1 MIDLRSDTV
10 TKPCAQMRQAMY
22 DAEVGDDVTFDDP
35 TVNRLQDYAA
45 ELTGKEMGL
54 FMPSGTQANL
64 AALMAHCQRG
74 DEYIVGQQAHCYL
87 FEGGG
92 AAVLGSL
99 QPQPLLQEPDGSLD
113 LAKVKGLI
121 KADNYHFA
129 RTRLLCQENTTWGKV
144 LPMDYLAQ
152 SRAFCDTHQLAHHL
166 DGARLFNA
174 AVALDVSAKEIA
186 QYFDSVSFCLSK
198 GLGAPV
204 GSLLVGDK
212 DFIIEA
218 RRWRKMLGGGLRQAG
233 VLAGAG
239 LYALEHNVEGL
250 ALDHQRAEYLTQ
262 ALKRIDG
269 LGDKVLPAQTNM
281 VFMTLPEGKGA
292 ELADFLAKQNIC
304 IYPGDSVRMVMHR
317 DLSDDDIERVIGAFS
332 DFCC

>member
-317 DLSDDDIERVIGAFS
+317 DLSDGDIERVIGAFS